1 MRAAFIYL
9 VAVGI
14 FVAGGYAGL
23 DRLANPSKTAGDVV
37 SRPQP
42 PATTSNE
49 TMPSK
54 PARAAQE
61 RFSNAS
67 ATLGQ
72 SDASHEA
79 NNAKA
84 NIRTRGDEGL
94 NENESTV
101 APSSAEQPA
110 GSDQS
115 KATGSVS
122 DQAAHDAP
130 VGGCMPI
137 GVTAGGALVF
147 PLQCRELLEQH
158 RGPYPAPQARAELT
172 PAAPTEQVNHD
183 LQTVDT
189 VRDQQVFL
197 SSTGSEVDPTPRA
210 RVKAAIDESRMI
222 GENGDRQGK
231 VLQSSR
237 TRNDRHSHERFARL
251 LKNPLA
257 LNCIVCLILGP

>member
-1 MRAAFIYL
+1 MRAALIYS

-23 DRLANPSKTAGDVV
+23 DWLANPSTTAGDVV

-42 PATTSNE
+42 AATTSNE

-54 PARAAQE
+54 PARQE
-61 RFSNAS
+61 RFSNES
-67 ATLGQ
+67 AALGQ
-72 SDASHEA
+72 SGASHEA
-79 NNAKA
+79 NNAKV

-94 NENESTV
+94 NENEFTV
-101 APSSAEQPA
+101 APGSAGQSA

>member
-1 MRAAFIYL
+1 MRAALIYF

-23 DRLANPSKTAGDVV
+23 HWLANPSKTAGDVV
-37 SRPQP
+37 SRLQP
-42 PATTSNE
+42 AATTSNE
-49 TMPSK
+49 NMPSK

-61 RFSNAS
+61 RFSNKS
-67 ATLGQ
+67 AALGQ
-72 SDASHEA
+72 SAVSHEA

-84 NIRTRGDEGL
+84 NVRTRGDEGL

-101 APSSAEQPA
+101 APGSAGQPA

-158 RGPYPAPQARAELT
+158 RGPYPAPEARAELT

-197 SSTGSEVDPTPRA
+197 PSTGSEVDSIPRA
-210 RVKAAIDESRMI
+210 RVKAAINESRMI

-237 TRNDRHSHERFARL
+237 SRNDRHSHERFARL

-257 LNCIVCLILGP
+257 LNCITCLILGP